1 MHRSVGGCILPAV
14 PNELTGPVGH
24 IYYLFPMSLLVMTPL
39 RFGFSS
45 TA

>member
-24 IYYLFPMSLLVMTPL
+24 IYYLLPMSQSVMTPL
-39 RFGFSS
+39 LFEFSS